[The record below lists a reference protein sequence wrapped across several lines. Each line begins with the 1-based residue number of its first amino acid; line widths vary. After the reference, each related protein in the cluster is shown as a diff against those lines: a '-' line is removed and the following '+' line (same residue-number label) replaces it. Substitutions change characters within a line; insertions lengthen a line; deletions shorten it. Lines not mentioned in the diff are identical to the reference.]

1 MGMRSKII
9 TGCLEK
15 LENHATIAAMPEF
28 IPIQIDKSHLST
40 IGERLYTQSLDLIRE
55 LIANAYD
62 ADANAVKIIVNDA
75 SITVSDNGKG
85 MDKEG
90 LRQYLTIGS
99 GFKKQNPIS
108 PRFKRV
114 RIGEFGI
121 GKFAVLS
128 VCDRFEVFTC
138 SENYAA
144 TLIFNRRDFEK
155 RVDWNVPLIEHGV
168 NGETSGTRVSLFDI
182 KKPISLFDIE
192 RHLIHVFPLNDG
204 NFSIYLNGAKL
215 TSRYIAGERFKIKE
229 TIPFGQIRG
238 EIVLASLMLP
248 KDQIGIAV
256 RVKGILIKRETFNIE
271 SSHDISIKRLTGELN
286 ADFLPITASRADF
299 IQDTPQ
305 YQEFEKVITKK
316 LKRVVASIK
325 KSSASYQDKKAEAT
339 LSEAL
344 ITIREAIRKNKD
356 ILLLESLPLFRKQK
370 TKFENEE
377 NIRSQVLGTALISKG
392 GSRTEK
398 ATDELKQLKQVLKTI
413 KPKVRSRIKTLLRDD
428 QRIVKKV
435 KIGGSEFLVS
445 FTHLGEEERESFIE
459 GGIIFINRDH
469 PLFKKTAGKTELT
482 LYHLI
487 RLITQEIIKLTNP
500 RNLEVA
506 FDWQGKLIKDAFAA
520 VKEEN

>member
-1 MGMRSKII
+1 MTK
-9 TGCLEK
+9 GCHREARLEK
-15 LENHATIAAMPEF
+15 LENHGRITAMPEF
-28 IPIQIDKSHLST
+28 ISVQIDKSHLST
-40 IGERLYTQSLDLIRE
+40 IGERLYSQSLDLIRE
-55 LIANAYD
+55 LVANAYD
-62 ADANAVKIIVNDA
+62 ADATHVKISVDDS
-75 SITVSDNGKG
+75 SITVADDGCG
-85 MDKEG
+85 MDKDG

-99 GFKKQNPIS
+99 GFKKQNPTS

-128 VCDRFEVFTC
+128 VCDRFEVYTR

-144 TLIFNRRDFEK
+144 TIIFNRRDFEK
-155 RVDWNVPLIEHGV
+155 RVDWNVPLIEHET
-168 NGETSGTRVSLFDI
+168 NGEENGTRVSLFDI
-182 KKPISLFDIE
+182 KKSISLFDIE
-192 RHLIHVFPLNDG
+192 RHLTHIFPLNDK
-204 NFSIYLNGAKL
+204 NFSIYLNDIKL
-215 TSRYIAGERFKIKE
+215 TSLYIAGERFKVKE
-229 TIPFGQIRG
+229 PTRFGEVKG
-238 EIVLASLMLP
+238 EIILASLILP
-248 KDQIGIAV
+248 KERIGIGV

-271 SSHDISIKRLTGELN
+271 SSHNISVKRLTGEVN
-286 ADFLPITASRADF
+286 ADFLTITASRADF

-305 YQEFEKVITKK
+305 YQEFEKVIHKK

-325 KSSASYQDKKAEAT
+325 KSTASYQDKKAEAT

-344 ITIREAIRKNKD
+344 ITIREALSKNKD
-356 ILLLESLPLFRKQK
+356 ILLLESLPLFRKQQ

-377 NIRSQVLGTALISKG
+377 NIRSQVIGTTLIGKSS
-392 GSRTEK
+392 SRQEK
-398 ATDELKQLKQVLKTI
+398 ATEKLKEVLQKI
-413 KPKVRSRIKTLLRDD
+413 KPKMRSRIKTLLRDD

-459 GGIIFINRDH
+459 GGIVFINRDH
-469 PLFKKTAGKTELT
+469 PLFKKTEGKTELT

-500 RNLEVA
+500 RNLEIA

-520 VKEEN
+520 VKK